1 MDKCIR
7 CDGELEVG
15 FLLDKGDYGQSQWA
29 RGTPDT
35 SCWRFSAV
43 PSGSKTL
50 PVVTYRCK
58 SCGRL
63 ESYACVAPDDRSQ
76 M

>member
-7 CDGELEVG
+7 CDGELEAG
-15 FLLDKGDYGQSQWA
+15 FMLDKGDYGQSQWA
-29 RGTPDT
+29 RGKPDT
-35 SCWRFSAV
+35 AFWKFSAV

-50 PVVTYRCK
+50 PIVTYRCK

-63 ESYACVAPDDRSQ
+63 ESFAYAAPADPD
-76 M
+76 